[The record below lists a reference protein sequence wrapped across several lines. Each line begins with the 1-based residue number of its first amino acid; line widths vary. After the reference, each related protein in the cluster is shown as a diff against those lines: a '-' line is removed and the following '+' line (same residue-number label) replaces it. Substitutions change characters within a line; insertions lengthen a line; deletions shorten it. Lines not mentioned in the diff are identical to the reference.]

1 MPGKT
6 ADLVRLAVHY
16 GILPAYVDASGRRR
30 AVPRET
36 LLQVLRALGAPLTRV
51 AEASEALRA
60 VSSEA
65 AARLCEPVLVA
76 WEGRLRVM
84 VVGDGGGRAGGGG
97 ARGGEWFL
105 ELEDGGWLEGRVEGD
120 RPLALE
126 HLPTGYHHLRLQVGR
141 RRGAALVIAAPRRV
155 WTFPPQ
161 TRLWGIFVPLYAL
174 WSARAP
180 VAHVGG
186 LEAVLEGVNG
196 LGGGIVATLP
206 LLAAFL
212 DEPFEPSPYA
222 PVSRCCWNELY
233 VDVAR
238 APELAACADA
248 RALLRRRGPPRG
260 RLVDLRAE
268 MRAQREAL
276 QALAQCAFADPG
288 RRETLAAWAESH
300 PVLADYARFRAVL
313 ERRRRPWREW
323 PAPLRDGTVRP
334 GDYDEAAYRTY
345 LYAQWLAE
353 TQIAALARRA
363 RERGPG
369 LYLDLPL
376 GVHPDG
382 YDVWRERVVFA
393 AGVSGGAPPDP
404 FFTRG
409 QVWGFPPLHPVR
421 LRAQGYRYLVAVL
434 RHHLRHAGLLR
445 IDHVMALHRLFWV
458 PEGME
463 APDGAYV
470 RYPAEELYALLSV
483 ESHRHRA
490 AIAGEDLGTVPGYIR
505 RAMRRHGLYGTYVAQ
520 YEARPAT
527 PPLPPV
533 PPYALAGVNTHDMP
547 TFAAFWAGRDIA
559 DRRALGL
566 LDAEG
571 VRRERER
578 REALR
583 RHLAVFLRRGGW
595 LGSAP
600 KRRGG
605 KAGEGTVDRARTV
618 LHGLLRWLA
627 ASPAHLLLVTLEDLW
642 LERDP
647 QNVPGTG
654 LERPNWR
661 RRLRYP
667 VERLT
672 GLPSIVAILQE
683 IDRTRRAA
691 RDLDTRP
698 VIRRWTAAA
707 PAVAGLPRRAGRAGS
722 P

>member
-1 MPGKT
+1 MPGET
-6 ADLVRLAVHY
+6 ADLVRLAVHC
-16 GILPAYVDASGRRR
+16 GVLPAYVDASGRRR
-30 AVPRET
+30 VVPRET
-36 LLQVLRALGAPLTRV
+36 LLQVLRILGAPLTRA

-60 VSSEA
+60 VGSQA

-76 WEGRLRVM
+76 WAGRLRVT
-84 VVGDGGGRAGGGG
+84 VAGDGGGRAGGGG
-97 ARGGEWFL
+97 ARGGEWHL
-105 ELEDGGWLEGRVEGD
+105 ELEDGGRLEGRVEGG
-120 RPLALE
+120 RPLLLE

-161 TRLWGIFVPLYAL
+161 TRLWGVFVPLYAL
-174 WSARAP
+174 WSAREP

-186 LEAVLEGVNG
+186 LGAVLEWVNG
-196 LGGGIVATLP
+196 LGGGVVATLP

-222 PVSRCCWNELY
+222 PVSRLCWNELY

-238 APELAACADA
+238 APELAGCAEA
-248 RALLRRRGPPRG
+248 QEHLRRRRPATG
-260 RLVDLRAE
+260 RLVDLPAE
-268 MRAQREAL
+268 MAAQRAVL
-276 QALAQCAFADPG
+276 QALARCAFADPS
-288 RRETLAAWAESH
+288 RREMLEAWARGH
-300 PVLADYARFRAVL
+300 PVLADYARFRAAL
-313 ERRRRPWREW
+313 ERQRRPWREW

-334 GDYDEAAYRTY
+334 GDHDEAAYHTY

-382 YDVWRERVVFA
+382 YDVWREREVFA
-393 AGVSGGAPPDP
+393 VGVSGGAPPDP

-463 APDGAYV
+463 ARDGAYV

-483 ESHRHRA
+483 ESHRHRV

-505 RAMRRHGLYGTYVAQ
+505 RAMRRHGLYGMYVAQ

-533 PPYALAGVNTHDMP
+533 PPHALAGVNTHDMP

-559 DRRALGL
+559 DRQALGL

-583 RHLAVFLRRGGW
+583 RHLVAFLRRGGW
-595 LGSAP
+595 LGAAP
-600 KRRGG
+600 ARQAW
-605 KAGEGTVDRARTV
+605 KAGGGTVDRARTV
-618 LHGLLRWLA
+618 LHGVLRWLA

-654 LERPNWR
+654 PERPNWR

-667 VERLT
+667 AERFT
-672 GLPSIVAILQE
+672 RLPSVVAILQE
-683 IDRTRRAA
+683 IDRMRRAA
-691 RDLDTRP
+691 RDVDARP
-698 VIRRWTAAA
+698 VIRRRTAAA
-707 PAVAGLPRRAGRAGS
+707 PAEAGSPRRAGRGES